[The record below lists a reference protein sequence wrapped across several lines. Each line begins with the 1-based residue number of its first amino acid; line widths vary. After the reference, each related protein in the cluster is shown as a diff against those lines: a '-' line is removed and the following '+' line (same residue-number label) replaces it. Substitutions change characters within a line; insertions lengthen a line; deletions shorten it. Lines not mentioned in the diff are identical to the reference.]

1 MNGTW
6 IVEDHAGFRGSLLQ
20 VLASEPELGPTRAF
34 AACAEMLAALE
45 IGPGP
50 AAMLMDLG
58 LPGMGGLEGLRLVR
72 TRSPETHVLILTAF
86 DDEVKVRDAVHSGA
100 SGYLLKTAMAEDIIE
115 GIREVLAGGAPM
127 SPSIA
132 RKVLGMAAGR
142 PTPTAAALLSE
153 REAEILRCLVEGLL
167 KKQIALRLGLSIHTV
182 DTYLRRVYEK
192 LGVGSRSE
200 AVTRA
205 LRDGLV

>member
-6 IVEDHAGFRGSLLQ
+6 IVEDHAGFRGSLVQ
-20 VLASEPELGPTRAF
+20 VLASEPDLGPTRAF
-34 AACAEMLAALE
+34 AACDEMLAALAN
-45 IGPGP
+45 GPGP
-50 AAMLMDLG
+50 VAMLMDLG
-58 LPGMGGLEGLRLVR
+58 LPGMGGLDGLRLVR
-72 TRSPETHVLILTAF
+72 ARSPDTHVLILTAF
-86 DDEVKVRDAVHSGA
+86 DDEAKVRDAVHAGA

-142 PTPTAAALLSE
+142 PTPAATGFLSE

-192 LGVGSRSE
+192 LGVSSRSE

-205 LRDGLV
+205 LRDGLA